1 MKKLKTGPILQS
13 VCKELG
19 LNNSQVAELI
29 SVTPSNVGRIFKQ
42 DNVNTD
48 TLDRLTEKLGINIY
62 QYLAKEWDKLVDDDP
77 SFIMKEPQG
86 EYFRHIP
93 KYTKK
98 ELESNTKIS
107 LLIEID
113 ADKQAEVM
121 KILKL

>member
-1 MKKLKTGPILQS
+1 MKKLKTGPILQT

-62 QYLAKEWDKLVDDDP
+62 QYLANEWDKLADDDP
-77 SFIMKEPQG
+77 EFMMKEPQG
-86 EYFRHIP
+86 EYFRHSP
-93 KYTKK
+93 KYNRFDS
-98 ELESNTKIS
+98 ESRPKIS

-113 ADKQAEVM
+113 ADKQSEVM